1 MNNKEIKELIE
12 LSVNQDIKKIK
23 ITDGDFK
30 IEIDRS
36 SDHAP
41 VAPVTYTHHTS
52 SSNPS
57 HSHQESKK
65 EEIKKEQVSTESM
78 ETLDSPMVGSFYA
91 SPKPGAPSFVEI
103 GSKVK
108 KGDTVGII
116 EAMKIMNEL
125 EAEFSFRV
133 VKVLLEDGSP
143 VEYGTPIFEIERI

>member
-12 LSVNQDIKKIK
+12 LSVKQDIKKIK

-36 SDHAP
+36 PEYAP
-41 VAPVTYTHHTS
+41 VAPVTYT
-52 SSNPS
+52 S
-57 HSHQESKK
+57 HSPISNSHAHQDTKK
-65 EEIKKEQVSTESM
+65 EETKKESSSVESM
-78 ETLDSPMVGSFYA
+78 ETFDSPMVGSFYT
-91 SPKPGAPSFVEI
+91 SPKPGAPSFVEV

-116 EAMKIMNEL
+116 EAMKIMNDL

-133 VKVLLEDGSP
+133 LKVLLEDGSP